1 MPLFSSSEDESDIL
15 EDQNKISSDGTIWK
29 KIKDSASPGKPPIYN
44 IFKDIAEPLR
54 YVKRNI
60 MKNIM

>member
-1 MPLFSSSEDESDIL
+1 MPFSSSEDESDIL

-29 KIKDSASPGKPPIYN
+29 KDSASPGKPPI
-44 IFKDIAEPLR
+44 FKDIAEPIR